1 MFEVLEMAEKMGFGV
16 DKQGSW
22 GLMIT
27 LNYVREPR
35 KHSYS
40 TLLYSTVFGYGFP
53 LTKSGASLRALSTA
67 CGDAGELRTVC
78 GVLFWRRGHKRGA
91 HADRKRSHRAV

>member
-27 LNYVREPR
+27 LNYVRQLR
-35 KHSYS
+35 KHS
-40 TLLYSTVFGYGFP
+40 YSTVFGYGFP
-53 LTKSGASLRALSTA
+53 LTKSGASLRALWTA

>member
-27 LNYVREPR
+27 LNYVRELR

-40 TLLYSTVFGYGFP
+40 TLLYCFWI
-53 LTKSGASLRALSTA
+53 RLSV
-67 CGDAGELRTVC
+67 D
-78 GVLFWRRGHKRGA
+78 
-91 HADRKRSHRAV
+91 

>member
-27 LNYVREPR
+27 LNYVRQLR

-40 TLLYSTVFGYGFP
+40 TLLF
-53 LTKSGASLRALSTA
+53 LDTA
-67 CGDAGELRTVC
+67 FR
-78 GVLFWRRGHKRGA
+78 
-91 HADRKRSHRAV
+91 